1 MCSIVLS
8 SLDPLFM
15 SIAEDYINTS
25 RDKGAS
31 RQGTHTCAY
40 YELTCE
46 ICGNGWVEGGRLKCF
61 AK

>member
-1 MCSIVLS
+1 MCSIVLC

-31 RQGTHTCAY
+31 RQGTHTCAHC
-40 YELTCE
+40 EFTC
-46 ICGNGWVEGGRLKCF
+46 GVYVGMGGLKEVG
-61 AK
+61 